1 LNHRGTESAENNAPD
16 YTETEV
22 KLYVPDLEAVQSR
35 LERLGATLA
44 APRVFE
50 RNVRYENA
58 AQTLTPA
65 GIVLRLRQ
73 DTRIRLTYKDNATV
87 ENGIIRRFE
96 AEVEVSDFDS
106 MATILAKLGYSHYMS
121 YEKYRTTYELD
132 GAEIVLDELP
142 YGNFVEVEGDT
153 DTIER
158 VIARLELQ
166 SATRYAASYVALFDN
181 VRRNLGLQFTDLTFA
196 NFEGV
201 SVSENAF
208 KILEN

>member
-1 LNHRGTESAENNAPD
+1 MAD

-22 KLYVPDLEAVQSR
+22 KLYVPHLEVVQVR
-35 LERLGATLA
+35 LERLGAKLV

-58 AQTLTPA
+58 ARTLTPN

-73 DTRIRLTYKDNATV
+73 DTHTRLTYKDNATV
-87 ENGIIRRFE
+87 QNGIVSRFE
-96 AEVEVSDFDS
+96 AEVEVSDFDT
-106 MATILAKLGYSHYMS
+106 MATILTKLGYSPYMV

-142 YGNFVEVEGDT
+142 YGNFVEIEGSADA
-153 DTIER
+153 IER
-158 VIARLELQ
+158 VIERLELGG
-166 SATRYAASYVALFDN
+166 AARYPASYVALFDN

-196 NFEGV
+196 NFNGIVVPEK
-201 SVSENAF
+201 AF
-208 KILEN
+208 EA